1 MSAAKAPERSTVLHW
16 GRVSTG
22 IGLCW
27 AGLMLLSHAL
37 FQRGVLGPALA
48 VLMPVGLA
56 LLFLLLLKPGKRPRL
71 SYALA
76 ATLPGVVT
84 GLTLLL
90 LIGTDPGQGLL
101 QWTLIGGVVTWL
113 LGAAMGAW
121 GIGHRPPEATPSPA
135 AGAELHGRFL
145 ATSDFSWGTFLA
157 CGLGLMLA
165 ELFLAGGIAV
175 LSSGVQLNEEA
186 TGALRLTPT
195 GAILVSGLIA
205 ALVAFIAGSFG
216 AWWSRRLAAPEA
228 TLGVLYLG
236 TAIPALL
243 TAAEFSPAMAQ
254 AGGPGLCEVRYAAG
268 LLGPAALGFWLA
280 FVFLVLCLV
289 LGITVGFVLAGSG
302 RLDTRL
308 GYELFIARRH
318 VEIFR
323 LGFLG
328 RIFAVLLLGIVPPL
342 LILAIVRATEAAVE
356 RTRIRRVGV
365 VDPLKAAA
373 SMHAQRATE
382 GTPTSMMTTLSVGGV
397 AVGVMAL
404 IVVMSVM
411 SGFEGDLRDKILG
424 TNAHAV
430 VHSYLGEIPSYE
442 EIGEKARQV
451 PGVIGVTPFIMR
463 EVMVVSDASVSGAVI
478 KGIDP
483 ETVDTVTDVG
493 RNILPGGSLENL
505 VDPSRLVR
513 RRINPDGK
521 GAMDLRAGPLPQ
533 RPSPPPAPPE
543 EEEAPGIDDEFI
555 QLQVP
560 TPNIPPVR
568 DVLPGIL
575 LGRELATQL
584 RVVVGDRVN
593 VVSPLS
599 GELGPQGPMPKDRS
613 FRVAGIFHSGMYEY
627 DSKFVYITLEEAQTF
642 FNVRGAMGFEL
653 KVDDVDDARSISR
666 RVVTALEGYPYRAR
680 DWGEMNQ
687 NLFSALRLEKLVMGV
702 ILSIISIV
710 AAGLIIATVIMLVLE
725 KRKEISVLKAL
736 GVPDGGI
743 LKIFMAEGLQI
754 GVAGGFIGLISGLL
768 WCLFIDKVGIQ
779 LNPEIYYIPALPVR
793 LEAGQTLVAVVVA
806 ILVSFFASLYP
817 ALQASRFD
825 PVEGLKAE

>member
-1 MSAAKAPERSTVLHW
+1 
-16 GRVSTG
+16 
-22 IGLCW
+22 
-27 AGLMLLSHAL
+27 MLLSHAL
-37 FQRGVLGPALA
+37 FQRGLLGPAMA
-48 VLMPVGLA
+48 VLMPVGIA

-71 SYALA
+71 SYAAA
-76 ATLPGVVT
+76 ATVPGVVT
-84 GLTLLL
+84 GVLLL
-90 LIGTDPGQGLL
+90 VLISTDPERGLL
-101 QWTLIGGVVTWL
+101 NWTLVAGVVTWL
-113 LGAAMGAW
+113 LGAALGAW
-121 GIGHRPPEATPSPA
+121 GISHRPPDAEPSPA
-135 AGAELHGRFL
+135 AGAELHGRLL
-145 ATSDFSWGTFLA
+145 ATTDFSWGTFLA

-165 ELFLAGGIAV
+165 ELILAGGIAL
-175 LSSGVQLNEEA
+175 LSSGVQLNQEA
-186 TGALRLTPT
+186 SRALRLTPT
-195 GAILVSGLIA
+195 GAILVSGLVA
-205 ALVAFIAGSFG
+205 SLVAFIAGSLG

-254 AGGPGLCEVRYAAG
+254 AGGPGLFEVRHAAS

-280 FVFLVLCLV
+280 FIVLVLFLV

-342 LILAIVRATEAAVE
+342 LLLAIVRASEAAVE

-373 SMHAQRATE
+373 SLHAQRASE

-442 EIGEKARQV
+442 DIAEKARKV
-451 PGVIGVTPFIMR
+451 PGVVGATPFIIQ
-463 EVMVVSDASVSGAVI
+463 EVMVVSDANVSGAVI

-483 ETVDTVTDVG
+483 QTVDTVTDVG

-513 RRINPDGK
+513 RRINPDGR
-521 GAMDLRAGPLPQ
+521 GAVDRRAGKRP
-533 RPSPPPAPPE
+533 PSPSPAPEDPV
-543 EEEAPGIDDEFI
+543 EAPVDDAPIIDDEFI

-560 TPNIPPVR
+560 VPHIPPVP

-627 DSKFVYITLEEAQTF
+627 DSKFVYITLQEAQSF
-642 FNVRGAMGFEL
+642 FNVRGALGIEL
-653 KVDDVDDARSISR
+653 KVDDVDDARNISR

-725 KRKEISVLKAL
+725 KRKEIAVLKAL

-754 GVAGGFIGLISGLL
+754 GVAGGLIGLVSGLL
-768 WCLFIDKVGIQ
+768 WCLFIEKIGIQ
-779 LNPEIYYIPALPVR
+779 LDPDIYYIPALPVR
-793 LEAGQTLVAVVVA
+793 LEAGQTVLAVVVA
-806 ILVSFFASLYP
+806 VLVSFFASLYP